1 MKLPIGNLLSRAR
14 AGEGGAPVRQN
25 SISDG
30 AGPATLVASARQVA
44 GRVWDDNGAR
54 VFGAVYMAVN
64 LSLFLAVLI
73 SRRGWLPGTTAVAQ
87 GAAGGV
93 WIDMARALGMLCNLN
108 CSFVLVAPR
117 PAPGHPRAVRQ
128 SHCSVGLRGA
138 SAAERRVAERARA
151 RWAQVPMMRSLMT
164 CLQETWLNHWIPFEK
179 ARPPPTRPVRSR
191 ARASP
196 GLARAGWRLRR
207 FSSLFVGGVAA
218 EAVVVFVMVKLVGT
232 GGG

>member
-1 MKLPIGNLLSRAR
+1 VFGAREELDVEGFSELLARVNLPIGNLLSRVR
-14 AGEGGAPVRQN
+14 AGEGGTPLRQN
-25 SISDG
+25 SISDV
-30 AGPATLVASARQVA
+30 AGPATLVASARQLA

-54 VFGAVYMAVN
+54 IFGAVYMAAN
-64 LSLFLAVLI
+64 LALFLAVLI

-93 WIDMARALGMLCNLN
+93 WIDIARALGMLCNLN

-128 SHCSVGLRGA
+128 GHCAAGLRGA

-151 RWAQVPMMRSLMT
+151 LWAQVPMMRSLMT
-164 CLQETWLNHWIPFEK
+164 RLQETWLNHWIPFEK
-179 ARPPPTRPVRSR
+179 VRAPPTRPALFG

-196 GLARAGWRLRR
+196 GLAWAGWRLRQL
-207 FSSLFVGGVAA
+207 SSL
-218 EAVVVFVMVKLVGT
+218 LW
-232 GGG
+232 